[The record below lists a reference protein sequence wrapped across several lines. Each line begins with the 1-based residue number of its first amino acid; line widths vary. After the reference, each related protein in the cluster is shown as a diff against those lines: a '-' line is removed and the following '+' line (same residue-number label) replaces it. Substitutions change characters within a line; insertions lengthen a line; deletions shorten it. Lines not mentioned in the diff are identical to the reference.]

1 MNKSRLLS
9 LALACLM
16 TLSLI
21 TGCAQSKGAATDLA
35 DATAPKA
42 ADASTAASSAVAS
55 EVLEATQSGTNAVAD
70 ATAAGIR
77 LTDMKGREISLD
89 APAGRIVAL
98 TASDCEIL
106 YAIGAGDTL
115 VGRGEYCDYP
125 AEVSSIP
132 SVQSGAETNIEQI
145 IGLKPQVVIMS
156 TMTQTVEQVDALENA
171 GITVVV
177 SEAKDIAGVYTAINM
192 IGAITGKVSDA
203 KSLVDQMKSVFSEI
217 SAKVPAN
224 TGKTVY
230 FEVSPLEYGLWT
242 AGSGT
247 FLNELAGML
256 GLKNAFA
263 DLDGWAEI
271 SQEQVIKRNPDY
283 IVTITMYSGSGVL
296 PVDEIKA
303 RDGWQN
309 ISAVKNN
316 AILNA
321 DSNSISRPGPR
332 LADALKT
339 MYSFI
344 YGNA

>member
-1 MNKSRLLS
+1 MN
-9 LALACLM
+9 
-16 TLSLI
+16 
-21 TGCAQSKGAATDLA
+21 
-35 DATAPKA
+35 
-42 ADASTAASSAVAS
+42 
-55 EVLEATQSGTNAVAD
+55 
-70 ATAAGIR
+70 
-77 LTDMKGREISLD
+77 
-89 APAGRIVAL
+89 
-98 TASDCEIL
+98 
-106 YAIGAGDTL
+106 
-115 VGRGEYCDYP
+115 
-125 AEVSSIP
+125 
-132 SVQSGAETNIEQI
+132 
-145 IGLKPQVVIMS
+145 
-156 TMTQTVEQVDALENA
+156 TMTQTVEQVEALENA

-177 SEAKDIAGVYTAINM
+177 SKATDIAGVYTAINM
-192 IGAITGKVSDA
+192 IGALTGKVSEA
-203 KSLVDQMKSVFSEI
+203 NSVVGQMKSVFSEI
-217 SAKVPAN
+217 SGKVPVN

-230 FEVSPLEYGLWT
+230 FEVSPLAYGLWT

-247 FLNELAGML
+247 FMNELAGML

-283 IVTITMYSGSGVL
+283 IVTITMYSGSGVS

-344 YGNA
+344 YGNT

>member
-1 MNKSRLLS
+1 MKKSRLIS
-9 LALACLM
+9 FALACLM
-16 TLSLI
+16 TLALV
-21 TGCAQSKGAATDLA
+21 TGCAQSAGTTTETSPTTLIKTEAPSEAAVTS
-35 DATAPKA
+35 KA
-42 ADASTAASSAVAS
+42 EASSASNTAS
-55 EVLEATQSGTNAVAD
+55 AASLSG
-70 ATAAGIR
+70 IS
-77 LTDMKGREISLD
+77 LTDMTGREINLN
-89 APAGRIVAL
+89 APARRIVAL
-98 TASDCEIL
+98 AAADCEIL

-125 AEVSSIP
+125 AEISSIP

-145 IGLKPQVVIMS
+145 IGLNPQVVIMN
-156 TMTQTVEQVDALENA
+156 TMTQTVEQVETLENA

-177 SEAKDIAGVYTAINM
+177 SEATDIAGVYTAINM
-192 IGAITGKVSDA
+192 IGALTGKVSEA
-203 KSLVDQMKSVFSEI
+203 NSVVDQMKSVFSEV
-217 SAKVPAN
+217 SGKVPVS

-247 FLNELAGML
+247 FMNELAGML

-271 SQEQVIKRNPDY
+271 SQEQVIERDPDY
-283 IVTITMYSGSGVL
+283 IVTITMYSGSGVS
-296 PVDEIKA
+296 PVEEIKA

-344 YGNA
+344 YGNT